1 MPYKIESKSM
11 TVKSVIESVV
21 EGIIDVLVSPGAG
34 LVAPGELV
42 SAGGGAVHAGELM
55 SPAKAAVQ
63 IARVNRAAA
72 QNCLSCFI

>member
-1 MPYKIESKSM
+1 M

-21 EGIIDVLVSPGAG
+21 EVVFVVLMSPDAG
-34 LVAPGELV
+34 LVASGELE
-42 SAGGGAVHAGELM
+42 SAGGGGGAVQAGELI
-55 SPAKAAVQ
+55 SPAKAVTP